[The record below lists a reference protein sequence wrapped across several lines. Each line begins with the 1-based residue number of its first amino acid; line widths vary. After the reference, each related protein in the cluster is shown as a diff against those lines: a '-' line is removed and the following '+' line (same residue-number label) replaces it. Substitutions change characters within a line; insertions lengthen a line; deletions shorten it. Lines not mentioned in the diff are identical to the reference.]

1 MAKFCNDKINCRRAQ
16 ILEVFDEGFEREA
29 CFESK
34 IDAACDNCIAFKSN
48 AFVARDIRKEALI
61 CKGLKEIGAV
71 DLTLLQLSKI
81 LRGTN
86 CGKSGLTD
94 QSSLTMHGQM
104 KSYALDMIEE
114 MICQLVFMQYLKEEA
129 IGIQYYDKI
138 IKKSQIRFNCYIKL
152 DKKATLLLTLK
163 GSEAIEL
170 YVPRDETYNK

>member
-1 MAKFCNDKINCRRAQ
+1 
-16 ILEVFDEGFEREA
+16 
-29 CFESK
+29 
-34 IDAACDNCIAFKSN
+34 
-48 AFVARDIRKEALI
+48 
-61 CKGLKEIGAV
+61 
-71 DLTLLQLSKI
+71 

-104 KSYALDMIEE
+104 KSYVLDMIEE
-114 MICQLVFMQYLKEEA
+114 RICQLVFMQYLKEEV

-152 DKKATLLLTLK
+152 DTKATLLLTLK

-170 YVPRDETYNK
+170 YVPRDETYKK